1 MRGAPSSASQV
12 ILLPAYIKIFREEEF
27 SVLMLGGKE
36 NLLMCNFDPDFKHW
50 MLAVSVNIVE
60 KVVGAERFSDLRMK
74 NNIVNKV
81 SWTRLL
87 QARELVVG
95 DYDGHIG
102 SDMGSS
108 GRIHRNF

>member
-1 MRGAPSSASQV
+1 
-12 ILLPAYIKIFREEEF
+12 
-27 SVLMLGGKE
+27 
-36 NLLMCNFDPDFKHW
+36 

-102 SDMGSS
+102 NDMGSS

>member
-1 MRGAPSSASQV
+1 MKGALTSASQV

-27 SVLMLGGKE
+27 SVLMLGGEE
-36 NLLMCNFDPDFKHW
+36 NLLMCNSDPDFKHW

-60 KVVGAERFSDLRMK
+60 KVVSAERFSNLKMK

-108 GRIHRNF
+108 GRIHRDF